1 MSVTSVTAQKKSRI
15 INRWYGVTD
24 VHFYLCLHHI
34 SILLF
39 LLWHKSRIA
48 KTKQKKERWGW
59 TGSWGVKGFGIKNLP
74 LLILLTRKADLRFH
88 HNTALINTF
97 QCRKKQNKNTEVLA
111 PAWDRLLVHK
121 YKKTFFRVFYWSW
134 TKLESTVRKRLEEMD
149 RCMWIHLLIWGHTLL
164 MFGLL
169 YQFSEGLSV
178 QS

>member
-1 MSVTSVTAQKKSRI
+1 MQQKRHIVNTSTVIFPSNSQSSGNCDDHHPIITAQPQGDTSSVSVTSVTAQKKSRI

-39 LLWHKSRIA
+39 LLWHKSRVA
-48 KTKQKKERWGW
+48 KMKQKKKRWGW

-97 QCRKKQNKNTEVLA
+97 QCRKKTKQNH
-111 PAWDRLLVHK
+111 R
-121 YKKTFFRVFYWSW
+121 S
-134 TKLESTVRKRLEEMD
+134 
-149 RCMWIHLLIWGHTLL
+149 
-164 MFGLL
+164 
-169 YQFSEGLSV
+169 LSAF
-178 QS
+178 